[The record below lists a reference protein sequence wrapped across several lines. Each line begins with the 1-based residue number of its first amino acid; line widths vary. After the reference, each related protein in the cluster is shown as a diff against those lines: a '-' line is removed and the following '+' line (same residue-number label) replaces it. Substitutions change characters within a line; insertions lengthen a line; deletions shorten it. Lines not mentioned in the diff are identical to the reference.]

1 MLVLE
6 KISKT
11 YRTLQG
17 EVRAVQE
24 VSLEIKRGEFV
35 AVRGPS
41 GSGKTT
47 LLLTAGGL
55 LRPDKGSVRINGVEP
70 FALSPEK
77 RARFR
82 AEHIGFVF
90 QQFHLLPYL
99 TVLENVLAAA
109 LPRPRADAVDRAKFL
124 LEKLGLSARLEHLPS
139 ALSTGE
145 KQRTALARALFHEP
159 PLLLAD
165 EPTGNLDEA
174 NGRNVLESLAGYAQ
188 QGGAVL
194 LVTHDPRAA
203 SLAHRSLVM
212 ESGRLLQADK

>member
-1 MLVLE
+1 MLRLE
-6 KISKT
+6 NISKI
-11 YRTLQG
+11 YRTERG
-17 EVRAVQE
+17 PIRAVNDATLH
-24 VSLEIKRGEFV
+24 VKAGEFV

-47 LLLTAGGL
+47 LLLAAGGL
-55 LRPDKGSVRINGVEP
+55 LRPDSGTVRVNGTEP
-70 FALSPEK
+70 YSLSAEA

-82 AEHIGFVF
+82 AEQIGFVF

-109 LPRPRADAVDRAKFL
+109 LPRPRADAADRARFL
-124 LEKLGLSARLEHLPS
+124 LEKLGLAERLDHLPA

-145 KQRTALARALFHEP
+145 KQRTALARALFHAP

-174 NGRNVLESLAGYAQ
+174 NGQKVLEGLAEHTRK
-188 QGGAVL
+188 GGAVL

-203 SLAHRSLVM
+203 SFAHR
-212 ESGRLLQADK
+212 RLLMENGKLQGE

>member
-1 MLVLE
+1 MLRLE
-6 KISKT
+6 NISKH
-11 YRTLQG
+11 YRTDRG
-17 EVRAVQE
+17 EIRAVHQ
-24 VSLEIKRGEFV
+24 VTLHVQPGEFV

-47 LLLTAGGL
+47 LLLAAGGL
-55 LRPDKGSVRINGVEP
+55 LRPDAGTVQVNGTEP
-70 FALSPEK
+70 YALSPEA

-82 AEHIGFVF
+82 AEKIGFVF

-109 LPRPRADAVDRAKFL
+109 LPRPRADAMDRAKFL
-124 LEKLGLSARLEHLPS
+124 LESLGLSARLDHLPA

-145 KQRTALARALFHEP
+145 KQRTALARALFHAP

-174 NGRNVLESLAGYAQ
+174 NGAKVLEELAAQ
-188 QGGAVL
+188 AKRGAAVL

-203 SLAHRSLVM
+203 AFAHRCLLM
-212 ESGRLLQADK
+212 ENGALRAA